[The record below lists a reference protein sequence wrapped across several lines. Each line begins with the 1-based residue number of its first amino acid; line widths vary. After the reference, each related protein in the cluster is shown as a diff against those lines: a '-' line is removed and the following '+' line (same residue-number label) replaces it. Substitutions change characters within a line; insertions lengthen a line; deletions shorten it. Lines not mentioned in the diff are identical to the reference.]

1 MRSHWCENDF
11 NYDEINLIFTTK
23 VSHLASFW
31 NWEFLELGNGQFN
44 FLLIIP
50 QLFIQWL
57 HSLFVESW
65 KWGQRLKFWGTYF
78 PTRLVE
84 FYTATAVHSN
94 CSRNISIHSKKIS
107 LLSSKGNKI
116 SGICD
121 YPYHLS
127 GNSLKLWFSPANQH
141 GYGVRTHDTHG
152 ERTCIFQLRQF
163 VMFFSLHFFY
173 WIFVLA

>member
-1 MRSHWCENDF
+1 MM
-11 NYDEINLIFTTK
+11 
-23 VSHLASFW
+23 
-31 NWEFLELGNGQFN
+31 
-44 FLLIIP
+44 
-50 QLFIQWL
+50 

-65 KWGQRLKFWGTYF
+65 KLGQRLKFCGTYF

-94 CSRNISIHSKKIS
+94 CSRNISIHSEKIS

-127 GNSLKLWFSPANQH
+127 GNYGSPQQINMVMVYNVQSRLRFDQELLKLEDPSSSL
-141 GYGVRTHDTHG
+141 YG
-152 ERTCIFQLRQF
+152 LR
-163 VMFFSLHFFY
+163 
-173 WIFVLA
+173 